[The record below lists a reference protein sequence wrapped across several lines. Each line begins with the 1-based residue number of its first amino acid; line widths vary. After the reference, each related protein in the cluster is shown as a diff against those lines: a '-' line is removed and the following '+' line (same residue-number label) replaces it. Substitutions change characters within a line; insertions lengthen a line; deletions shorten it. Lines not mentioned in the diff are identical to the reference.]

1 MPSLNFSALVC
12 TGFPFLLRTDTA
24 ENAEC
29 GRSRKVFGKGY
40 GFSLCAAPFAIPY
53 ALIYWKMIGKQKVR
67 TDSEVDAE
75 MSRTLI
81 FELKYD
87 VQSHKVFIL
96 EPVIGVVRV

>member
-1 MPSLNFSALVC
+1 MQK
-12 TGFPFLLRTDTA
+12 
-24 ENAEC
+24 C
-29 GRSRKVFGKGY
+29 GRCQKVFGKGY
-40 GFSLCAAPFAIPY
+40 GFSLCAAPFTIPY
-53 ALIYWKMIGKQKVR
+53 ALIYRKMIGKRKVR
-67 TDSEVDAE
+67 MHSEVEAE

>member
-1 MPSLNFSALVC
+1 M
-12 TGFPFLLRTDTA
+12 
-24 ENAEC
+24 
-29 GRSRKVFGKGY
+29 
-40 GFSLCAAPFAIPY
+40 
-53 ALIYWKMIGKQKVR
+53 R
-67 TDSEVDAE
+67 TDSEVKAE